1 MAKGKFFTKKK
12 VIVAIVILAA
22 GALIVP
28 SFLQGGKKTPPLVSV
43 KEASTGDIRSVLS
56 TTGTISARESDTYI
70 APMSGIKVAQVNV
83 KEGDFVK
90 AGTLLVAFDSTEV
103 ERQYRQASLKYDISY
118 YNYLDTIESY
128 EDVQDDLNETKM
140 DIKKLYSDIEDYDD
154 EIAKMQVEVNSA
166 TTELNRLHAELQKAR
181 DDGRTDDIQFLT
193 SQIAVQTQTLERKN
207 KLLMELMS
215 SLSAKENRLEQK
227 KNTRE
232 TYQKQLITD
241 NKQKQLDAQLKLDEI
256 ALDIARQNYK
266 AATAGIVAQTDGVV
280 TSLSATENTY
290 VTEGQQ
296 LVVIS
301 SKDPAVVSVA
311 LSRYDL
317 ERVALG
323 QQATIKFLNKE
334 YQAVVDKIS
343 DFAVASASG
352 TPSVHAELLLQN
364 PDENIKLGL
373 EANVEII
380 TAEKSGVLTIPVE
393 TVNTD
398 REGRYVLIAKDG
410 IVVKQY
416 ITTGV
421 SSDLLVEV
429 LSGLSQGDLVLY
441 NPPENITP
449 GMEVTTTFEDLST
462 LGGSYIMMG
471 V

>member
-12 VIVAIVILAA
+12 VIVAIVVLAA

-28 SFLQGGKKTPPLVSV
+28 SLLQGGKKTPPLVSV
-43 KEASTGDIRSVLS
+43 KEASMADIRSVLS
-56 TTGTISARESDTYI
+56 TTGTIKARESDTYT
-70 APMSGIKVAQVNV
+70 APMSGVKISQVNV

-90 AGTLLVAFDSTEV
+90 AGTLLIAFDSTEV
-103 ERQYRQASLKYDISY
+103 ERQYRQAALKYDVSY
-118 YNYLDTIESY
+118 YNYLATIDSY
-128 EDVQDDLNETKM
+128 DDVQDDLNETKM

-154 EIAKMQVEVNSA
+154 EIASVQAEVN
-166 TTELNRLHAELQKAR
+166 R
-181 DDGRTDDIQFLT
+181 LT
-193 SQIAVQTQTLERKN
+193 SELKTLYQALEAARGTPLESELKDKIDLQS
-207 KLLMELMS
+207 KLLDQKNQLLMDLMNS
-215 SLSAKENRLEQK
+215 RTAKETRLEQK
-227 KNTRE
+227 KSSRE
-232 TYQKQLITD
+232 SYEKQLITD

-256 ALDIARQNYK
+256 TLDIARQNYK

-280 TSLSATENTY
+280 TSLKATENTY
-290 VTEGQQ
+290 VTEGQE

-301 SKDPAVVSVA
+301 SKNPAVVSVA

-323 QQATIKFLNKE
+323 QQATVKFLNKE
-334 YQAVVDKIS
+334 YQALVDKIS
-343 DFAVASASG
+343 DFAVASSSG
-352 TPSVHAELLLQN
+352 TPSVHAELLLKD
-364 PDENIKLGL
+364 PDENIKIGL
-373 EANVEII
+373 EANVEIL

-393 TVNTD
+393 TVSTD
-398 REGRYVLIAKDG
+398 KEGRYVLIAKDG

-441 NPPENITP
+441 NPPEYITP